1 MMSLGDN
8 MESSGNRI
16 NTQATPIRPNER
28 IDVVD
33 IIRGFAL
40 LGILLVNMAFFST
53 PIIYI
58 QAAGLEWW
66 HDTWDKWTQV
76 GIVFFAEGKFY
87 PMFSFLFG
95 FGFMIFIQR
104 AEQKGLNPVRLYLR
118 RILILLGIGLIHAFF
133 IWAGDI
139 LVIYS
144 LLAFILVLFRHS
156 KPKTLLWWAF
166 ILLMI
171 PMILMSLLFGLLF
184 LGSVIQDET
193 SLMAQHEAHLASLQE
208 MIDQSLAAYGKGSF
222 ADIFSQRVTD
232 LSYIYNSAFISAPI
246 ILAMFL
252 FGVYAVKINIFR
264 EINKRAS
271 FIKKIWFGS
280 MLIGIPLSL
289 IQATG
294 SQALNLTEISIY
306 DFTYYI
312 AYFIGGPALCFLY
325 ITSILLLM
333 RKEQWIQRFSVIG
346 SVGRMALSNYLFQ
359 SLVCTTI
366 FYSYGLGL
374 YGQVSPVFGL
384 LLTLLIYFVQV
395 IISHFWLKSYSYGP
409 MEWIW
414 RRLTYREEPVKMVNY
429 IK

>member
-1 MMSLGDN
+1 MMSLGGT
-8 MESSGNRI
+8 MENSGRGL

-40 LGILLVNMAFFST
+40 LGILLVNMAFFSS

-58 QAAGLEWW
+58 QASGLEWW
-66 HDTWDKWTQV
+66 HNTWDKWTQV
-76 GIVFFAEGKFY
+76 GIIFFAEGKFY

-104 AEQKGLNPVRLYLR
+104 AEQKGLKPVRLYLR

-144 LLAFILVLFRHS
+144 ILAFILILFRHS
-156 KPKTLLWWAF
+156 QPKTLLWWAF
-166 ILLMI
+166 ILLII
-171 PMILMSLLFGLLF
+171 PIILMSLLFGLLF
-184 LGSVIQDET
+184 LSSVIQDEA
-193 SLMAQHEAHLASLQE
+193 SLITQQEAYLASLHE

-232 LSYIYNSAFISAPI
+232 LRYIFESVFISAPV

-252 FGVYAVKINIFR
+252 FGVYSVKINIFR
-264 EINKRAS
+264 EVNKRAA
-271 FIKKIWFGS
+271 FIKKIWLGS
-280 MLIGIPLSL
+280 MLIGLPLAL
-289 IQATG
+289 VQATG
-294 SQALNLTEISIY
+294 SHALDPVNLSLY

-312 AYFIGGPALCFLY
+312 AYFIGGPALCFFY
-325 ITSILLLM
+325 ITSILLLT
-333 RKEQWIQRFSVIG
+333 RNDKWIQRFSVVG

-374 YGQVSPVFGL
+374 YGQVSPMFGL
-384 LLTLLIYFVQV
+384 ILTFLIYSIQV
-395 IISHFWLKSYSYGP
+395 VISHFWLASYSYGP
-409 MEWIW
+409 LEWVW
-414 RRLTYREEPVKMVNY
+414 RRLTYGRKPVKMMKN
-429 IK
+429 